1 MAEVVVEEKGKGK
14 KKAKKHPPRI
24 DMTPMVDL
32 MCLLITF
39 FMLTTAF
46 SKAKIMEI
54 ILPEKIKDPTKQEA
68 PKISA
73 SRTLN
78 IILGP
83 NDKVYVYPGTVKP
96 EDYSANPPILPPLT
110 ETDFSAEGIR
120 KILLER
126 NKALFR
132 KINDFN
138 DQVLTGKLK
147 ISQDSAKSAVSKLK
161 SDDDTGPIVLI
172 KAYKKSTYGNF
183 VDILDEMNICGIARY
198 TFVKIALYEN
208 RMVEMAAGLTPTA
221 SATASSSN

>member
-1 MAEVVVEEKGKGK
+1 MAEIIQQEKGGGGK
-14 KKAKKHPPRI
+14 KRAKKVVPHI

-68 PKISA
+68 PRIAA

-83 NDKVYVYPGTVKP
+83 DDKIYWYPGAVKP
-96 EDYSANPPILPPLT
+96 EDYNNLPPVF
-110 ETDFSAEGIR
+110 ETDYSAEGIR
-120 KILLER
+120 KVLLDR
-126 NKALFR
+126 NRTLARRIAEVNQQF
-132 KINDFN
+132 IS
-138 DQVLTGKLK
+138 GKLDIK
-147 ISQDSAKSAVSKLK
+147 QDSLAGYIAQMKK
-161 SDDDTGPIVLI
+161 DDDTGPIVLI
-172 KAYKKSTYGNF
+172 KAHKTANYGNF

-198 TFVKIALYEN
+198 TVVDIAWYEDK
-208 RMVEMAAGLTPTA
+208 MVELATGLTA
-221 SATASSSN
+221 SASASSTN

>member
-1 MAEVVVEEKGKGK
+1 MAEIIQEEKEGGK
-14 KKAKKHPPRI
+14 KKAKKHAPHI

-54 ILPEKIKDPTKQEA
+54 VLPEKIRDPNAEP

-83 NDKVYVYPGTVKP
+83 DNKIYWYPGVVKP
-96 EDYSANPPILPPLT
+96 EDYNNLPPLQ
-110 ETDFSAEGIR
+110 ETDFSATGIR
-120 KILLER
+120 QKLLDG
-126 NKALFR
+126 NKTLFR
-132 KINDFN
+132 KIAEFNND
-138 DQVLTGKLK
+138 VLTGKIPIK
-147 ISQDSAKSAVSKLK
+147 QDSVRGAISQLK
-161 SDDDTGPIVLI
+161 KDDDTGPIVLI
-172 KAYKKSTYGNF
+172 KAYKLANYGNF

-198 TFVKIALYEN
+198 TFMDIAWFEEK
-208 RMVEMAAGLTPTA
+208 MVETAAGIPSTATA
-221 SATASSSN
+221 SAKK

>member
-1 MAEVVVEEKGKGK
+1 MAEIIVEEKGKGGK
-14 KKAKKHPPRI
+14 RKAKKHAPHI

-54 ILPEKIKDPTKQEA
+54 VLPEKLKDPNQEA

-83 NDKVYVYPGTVKP
+83 ENKIYWYPGNVKP
-96 EDYSANPPILPPLT
+96 EEYNNLPPVF
-110 ETDFSAEGIR
+110 ETDFSPTGIR
-120 KILLER
+120 QLLLDRNRTLARRIAEFNKQVVAGKIV
-126 NKALFR
+126 
-132 KINDFN
+132 I
-138 DQVLTGKLK
+138 T
-147 ISQDSAKSAVSKLK
+147 QDSVQGAIRQLK
-161 SDDDTGPIVLI
+161 KDDDTGPIVLI
-172 KAYKKSTYGNF
+172 KAYKKANYGNF

-198 TFVKIALYEN
+198 TFVDIAWYEDK
-208 RMVEMAAGLTPTA
+208 MVETAMIAAPATATPT
-221 SATASSSN
+221 N

>member
-1 MAEVVVEEKGKGK
+1 MAEVIVEEKGKGK
-14 KKAKKHPPRI
+14 RKAKKHPPRI

-46 SKAKIMEI
+46 SKSKIMDI

-68 PKISA
+68 PKIVA

-83 NDKVYVYPGTVKP
+83 DNKIFTYPGAVKP
-96 EDYSANPPILPPLT
+96 EEFSANPPILPPLT

-120 KILLER
+120 KLLLDK

-132 KINDFN
+132 KINEFN

-147 ISQDSAKSAVSKLK
+147 ISQDSAKSTISLIKK
-161 SDDDTGPIVLI
+161 EDDTGPIVLI
-172 KAYKKSTYGNF
+172 KAYKKANYGNF
-183 VDILDEMNICGIARY
+183 VDILDEMNICGVASY
-198 TFVKIALYEN
+198 MFTKISWYEE
-208 RMVEMAAGLTPTA
+208 RMVEMATGMTPT
-221 SATASSSN
+221 ATASSSN